1 MKNPKK
7 RWTAAL
13 LLTFVVLLGLC
24 GGTVRLVDP
33 FFHYHNPDPEG
44 EVWFDQRAQGAGL
57 LRSQEYETVLMG
69 SSLAANYRPFWFDV
83 FYETSTVKVTFP
95 NGGFGEFTRAL
106 DYACTQQDVER
117 VIFGLDPNLLARDP
131 EEEPDQ
137 LPEYLYDTNPWNDG
151 QYLLNKDV
159 LMRSGYT
166 LLKKMSGETQ
176 SIQDAFVWDGN
187 VFFSKELALAGYER
201 PEATG
206 ETLAADAFLENGRAN
221 LERVTGWLEQYP
233 DTEFIFFFSPYSILF
248 WDKTARL
255 GQTEAMLSAL
265 EQACNTL
272 LTYDNV
278 KLYGFLL
285 DREIVEN
292 LDNYCDYVHHS
303 GAVCRRILAKMAAGE
318 DRLTAENTEKVLANW
333 RDFVVDY
340 DYEKFWD
347 ESFWWKWNETHP
359 GVPA

>member
-131 EEEPDQ
+131 AEEPDQ

-248 WDKTARL
+248 WDKMNQL
-255 GQTEAMLSAL
+255 GQTEAML
-265 EQACNTL
+265 TL
-272 LTYDNV
+272 LQETVETLLQYDNAELQFFMADTEV
-278 KLYGFLL
+278 ITNL
-285 DREIVEN
+285 EN
-292 LDNYCDYVHHS
+292 YADHIHVAGRVTY
-303 GAVCRRILAKMAAGE
+303 RMAQAMPTGQY
-318 DRLTAENTEKVLANW
+318 RLTKETYVEVLDGL
-333 RDFVVDY
+333 RDFVVHY
-340 DYEKFWD
+340 DYEQIWAAD
-347 ESFWWKWNETHP
+347 GP
-359 GVPA
+359 L

>member
-13 LLTFVVLLGLC
+13 LLTVVVLLGLC

-33 FFHYHNPDPEG
+33 FFHYHDPDPEG

-131 EEEPDQ
+131 AEEPDQ

-248 WDKTARL
+248 WDKMNQL
-255 GQTEAMLSAL
+255 GQTEAML
-265 EQACNTL
+265 TL
-272 LTYDNV
+272 LQETVETLLQYDNAELQFFMADTEV
-278 KLYGFLL
+278 ITNLENYADHIHVAG
-285 DREIVEN
+285 RVTYRMAQAMPTGQYRRTMETYVE
-292 LDNYCDYVHHS
+292 
-303 GAVCRRILAKMAAGE
+303 
-318 DRLTAENTEKVLANW
+318 VLAGL
-333 RDFVVDY
+333 RDFVVHY
-340 DYEKFWD
+340 DYEQIWAAD
-347 ESFWWKWNETHP
+347 GP
-359 GVPA
+359 L

>member
-13 LLTFVVLLGLC
+13 LLTVVVLLGLC

-33 FFHYHNPDPEG
+33 FFHYHDPDPEG

-131 EEEPDQ
+131 AEEPDQ

-206 ETLAADAFLENGRAN
+206 ETLAADAFLENSRAN

-248 WDKTARL
+248 WDKMNQL
-255 GQTEAMLSAL
+255 GQTEAML
-265 EQACNTL
+265 TL
-272 LTYDNV
+272 LQETVETLLQYDNAELQFFMADTEV
-278 KLYGFLL
+278 ITNL
-285 DREIVEN
+285 EN
-292 LDNYCDYVHHS
+292 YADHIHVAGRVTY
-303 GAVCRRILAKMAAGE
+303 RMAQAMPTGQY
-318 DRLTAENTEKVLANW
+318 RLTKETYVEVLDGL
-333 RDFVVDY
+333 RDFVVHY
-340 DYEKFWD
+340 DYEQIWAAD
-347 ESFWWKWNETHP
+347 GP
-359 GVPA
+359 L

>member
-13 LLTFVVLLGLC
+13 LLTVVVLLGLC

-33 FFHYHNPDPEG
+33 FFHYHDPDPEG

-131 EEEPDQ
+131 AEEPDQ

-248 WDKTARL
+248 WDKMNQL
-255 GQTEAMLSAL
+255 GQTEAML
-265 EQACNTL
+265 TL
-272 LTYDNV
+272 LQETVETLLQYDNAELQLFMADTEV
-278 KLYGFLL
+278 ITNL
-285 DREIVEN
+285 EN
-292 LDNYCDYVHHS
+292 YADHIHVAGRVTY
-303 GAVCRRILAKMAAGE
+303 RMAQAMPTGQY
-318 DRLTAENTEKVLANW
+318 RLTKETYVEVLDGL
-333 RDFVVDY
+333 RDFVVHY
-340 DYEKFWD
+340 DYEQIWAAD
-347 ESFWWKWNETHP
+347 GP
-359 GVPA
+359 L

>member
-13 LLTFVVLLGLC
+13 LLTVVVLLGLC

-248 WDKTARL
+248 WDKMNQL
-255 GQTEAMLSAL
+255 GQTEAML
-265 EQACNTL
+265 TL
-272 LTYDNV
+272 LQETVETLLQYDNAELQFFMADTEV
-278 KLYGFLL
+278 ITNL
-285 DREIVEN
+285 EN
-292 LDNYCDYVHHS
+292 YADHIHVAGRVTY
-303 GAVCRRILAKMAAGE
+303 RMAQAMPTGQY
-318 DRLTAENTEKVLANW
+318 RLTKETYVEVLDGL
-333 RDFVVDY
+333 RDFVVHY
-340 DYEKFWD
+340 DYEQIWAAD
-347 ESFWWKWNETHP
+347 GP
-359 GVPA
+359 L

>member
-13 LLTFVVLLGLC
+13 LLTVVVLLGLC

-131 EEEPDQ
+131 AEEPDQ

-248 WDKTARL
+248 WDKMNQL
-255 GQTEAMLSAL
+255 GQTEAML
-265 EQACNTL
+265 TL
-272 LTYDNV
+272 LQETVETLLQYDNAELQFFMADTEV
-278 KLYGFLL
+278 ITNL
-285 DREIVEN
+285 EN
-292 LDNYCDYVHHS
+292 YADHIHVAGRVTY
-303 GAVCRRILAKMAAGE
+303 RMAQAMPTGQY
-318 DRLTAENTEKVLANW
+318 RLTKETYVEVLDGL
-333 RDFVVDY
+333 RDFVVHY
-340 DYEKFWD
+340 DYEQIWAAD
-347 ESFWWKWNETHP
+347 GP
-359 GVPA
+359 L

>member
-33 FFHYHNPDPEG
+33 FFHYHDPDPEG

-83 FYETSTVKVTFP
+83 FYETSTVKITFP

-131 EEEPDQ
+131 AEEPDQ

-206 ETLAADAFLENGRAN
+206 ETLAADAFLENSRAN

-248 WDKTARL
+248 WDKMNQL
-255 GQTEAMLSAL
+255 GQTEAML
-265 EQACNTL
+265 TL
-272 LTYDNV
+272 LQETVETLLQYDNAELQFFMADTQV
-278 KLYGFLL
+278 
-285 DREIVEN
+285 ITN
-292 LDNYCDYVHHS
+292 LQNYADHIHVAGRVTY
-303 GAVCRRILAKMAAGE
+303 RMAQAMPTGQY
-318 DRLTAENTEKVLANW
+318 RLTKETYVEVLDGL
-333 RDFVVDY
+333 RDFVVHY
-340 DYEKFWD
+340 DYEQIWAAD
-347 ESFWWKWNETHP
+347 GP
-359 GVPA
+359 L

>member
-13 LLTFVVLLGLC
+13 LLTVVVLLGLC

-33 FFHYHNPDPEG
+33 FFHYHDPDPEG

-131 EEEPDQ
+131 AEEPDQ

-206 ETLAADAFLENGRAN
+206 ETLAADAFLENSRAN

-248 WDKTARL
+248 WDKMNQL
-255 GQTEAMLSAL
+255 GQTEAML
-265 EQACNTL
+265 TL
-272 LTYDNV
+272 LQETVETLLQYDNAELQFFMADTQV
-278 KLYGFLL
+278 ITNL
-285 DREIVEN
+285 EN
-292 LDNYCDYVHHS
+292 YADHIHVAGRVAY
-303 GAVCRRILAKMAAGE
+303 RMAQAMPTGQY
-318 DRLTAENTEKVLANW
+318 RLTKETYVEVLDGL
-333 RDFVVDY
+333 RDFVVHY
-340 DYEKFWD
+340 DYEQIWAAD
-347 ESFWWKWNETHP
+347 GP
-359 GVPA
+359 L